1 MKNRTFILKLA
12 AVPLL
17 MLSLSGCG
25 IGSSV
30 EGSEASTES
39 SETTDTVNDTSEE
52 ATTAETE
59 ESIVE
64 NEEPTEEDSVAL
76 EESNESMSD
85 VTTEEETVESEMEDP
100 YKEDENKPAIIGT
113 YKPSEVYD
121 FCKDQ
126 SITEALFNC
135 TVNQNEEY
143 AHNGGVNL
151 GEAFPE
157 KYKDIDLDGD
167 GLTDHI
173 SRVIGHTG
181 DGCIYSFS
189 FGNGISFVS
198 APYTMYPNTGELISF
213 RDFDKDNVDEILIVH
228 ITDSTGGPIA
238 SNCELYTWSGSGW
251 EQQWAVD
258 EDGAAGLAGVDE
270 LLSGEVDYYMVRD
283 VELREDGIFY
293 LIDYGQKDGANMT
306 LDLEAIQI
314 GFLGHDM
321 YMEERSDKENRQT
334 LADKIWPYGI

>member
-1 MKNRTFILKLA
+1 MRNKTSILKLA

-17 MLSLSGCG
+17 VLSLSGCG

-30 EGSEASTES
+30 EGSEAPTES
-39 SETTDTVNDTSEE
+39 SETTETVSDNSEE
-52 ATTAETE
+52 TATADTEKLAEDVDSTA
-59 ESIVE
+59 
-64 NEEPTEEDSVAL
+64 PED
-76 EESNESMSD
+76 NESMSD
-85 VTTEEETVESEMEDP
+85 SNTEEEMTEPEMEDP
-100 YKEDENKPAIIGT
+100 YKEDESKPAIIGT

-126 SITEALFNC
+126 SITDALFNC

-143 AHNGGVNL
+143 AQNGGVDL

-198 APYTMYPNTGELISF
+198 APYPMYPNTGELISF
-213 RDFDKDNVDEILIVH
+213 RDFDYDNVDEILIVH

-251 EQQWAVD
+251 EQHWAVD
-258 EDGAAGLAGVDE
+258 EDGAAGLVGVGE
-270 LLSGEVDYYMVRD
+270 LLSAEVDYYMVRD

-293 LIDYGQKDGANMT
+293 LIDYGMKDGAEMT

-314 GFLGHDM
+314 SFSGHDM
-321 YMEERSDKENRQT
+321 HMEERSDKENRQT